1 MESGHDNN
9 EDPGP
14 QLSDVQ
20 DADSWQMQAGTS
32 TSAAA
37 ADDGS
42 NMDFSSIFQQQQ
54 AAATTAASAP
64 PAANTMKLQSSE
76 GQVFEVDLQTAM
88 VSGTLRTM
96 MEDLGDLASDAD
108 EVVPLVNV
116 NSATLKKVLQWATY
130 HKDDWLLLAED
141 DVGAAVG
148 GRQPLSSWDAEFF
161 NVDQA
166 TLFQLIVA
174 ADYLD
179 IKGLMNAGCRTVA
192 SMIRSKTTDEMRK
205 RLCIRNN
212 FTPSEEEM
220 VKKETEWFD

>member
-1 MESGHDNN
+1 MESGRDVHDS
-9 EDPGP
+9 PITP
-14 QLSDVQ
+14 AP
-20 DADSWQMQAGTS
+20 DAAGEEVVDTWQMAGASPSANSIAGIDISTASPVPQQTLATSPAPS
-32 TSAAA
+32 TS
-37 ADDGS
+37 
-42 NMDFSSIFQQQQ
+42 
-54 AAATTAASAP
+54 
-64 PAANTMKLQSSE
+64 TMKLQSSE

-96 MEDLGDLASDAD
+96 MEDLGKMNTDAD

-116 NSATLKKVLQWATY
+116 NTATLKKVLQWATY

-141 DVGAAVG
+141 DAAIGA
-148 GRQPLSSWDAEFF
+148 RQPLSSWDAEFF

-179 IKGLMNAGCRTVA
+179 IKGLMNSACRTVA
-192 SMIRSKTTDEMRK
+192 GMIRAKTTDDMRK

-212 FTPSEEEM
+212 FTPSEEQL
-220 VKKETEWFD
+220 VKRETEWYD